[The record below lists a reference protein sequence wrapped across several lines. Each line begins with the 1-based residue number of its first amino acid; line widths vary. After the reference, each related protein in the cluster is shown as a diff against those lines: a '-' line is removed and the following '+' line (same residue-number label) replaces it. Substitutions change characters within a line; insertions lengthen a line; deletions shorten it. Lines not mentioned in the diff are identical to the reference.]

1 MEERSLKVL
10 ANDTTFFNKISVT
23 LTKLLT
29 PTKIGI
35 NSMMISIKRSALI
48 KAYEQVASLKNVN
61 DVTKKEQADKRYEE
75 SFTLY
80 LESIDRFIMDSIYK
94 KVKNGTASLF
104 EKDALSKYYTIVHL
118 KENEYLEY
126 KYRKQKFLLDLDY
139 QTLKDGS
146 KDKVLSKYQGIYV
159 EKVDG
164 LYKGILKNYSVK
176 LADGIR
182 TKKTNQIQIYKSI
195 FETLEEYIKE
205 ILPIKLRSED
215 MPSYDKVLK
224 EYEEYEKF
232 SVGKLDEKEFVE
244 KNMILL
250 GLSRILFT
258 HSLPLVAAE
267 QCYNKL
273 LRDTRNLIIKTGNPD
288 KKEDVY
294 QILLKLIEDYNVKL
308 LSTKVYWEK
317 PEEREIYKKF
327 WNEYSKATSSEDK
340 EILALRRELHDLKV
354 EDSDKMVYLKNF
366 YKRKLVEFGK
376 MRLITKLRKVE
387 NIKYIK
393 NSGLHIVIQQIQKK
407 KKFYL

>member
-195 FETLEEYIKE
+195 FETLEDYIKT
-205 ILPIKLRSED
+205 ILPIKLKNSE
-215 MPSYDKVLK
+215 MPSYEKVLK

-340 EILALRRELHDLKV
+340 EILALRRELHDLKA

-393 NSGLHIVIQQIQKK
+393 NK
-407 KKFYL
+407 